1 MDWKLIIGFD
11 DIPFLKNY
19 NKGDN
24 CKREIELGDLAASK
38 AVELDEL
45 DKEIEFLDNYERLA
59 VKMGDDNAV
68 RVFYKTKWDTSIKR
82 EKVREE
88 LRKLRSEE
96 FAEAWKNRRLVIH
109 YSSLNQHTKAND
121 FKRPK

>member
-11 DIPFLKNY
+11 DIPYLKNY

-24 CKREIELGDLAASK
+24 CKREIELGDVAASK

-45 DKEIEFLDNYERLA
+45 DKEIEFLENYERLA
-59 VKMGDDNAV
+59 VKMGDKTAV
-68 RVFYKTKWDTSIKR
+68 GVFYKTKWETRMKR
-82 EKVREE
+82 KKVREE

-96 FAEAWKNRRLVIH
+96 MAEAWKNRHLYIH
-109 YSSLNQHTKAND
+109 YQSERNHKAND
-121 FKRPK
+121 FRRPK

>member
-1 MDWKLIIGFD
+1 MDWKLIIGYN

-38 AVELDEL
+38 SVELDEL
-45 DKEIEFLDNYERLA
+45 DKEIEFLEKHEQLA
-59 VKMGDDNAV
+59 EKSGDLGSV
-68 RVFYKTKWDTSIKR
+68 GVFYKTKWKMRIKR
-82 EKVREE
+82 EKVLDEF
-88 LRKLRSEE
+88 RKLRSEE
-96 FAEAWKNRRLVIH
+96 LAEAWKNRRLLVYYTELRDH
-109 YSSLNQHTKAND
+109 KAKD